1 MKTYLQDWLEDYGYK
16 LGYNNDDRIPELEDM
31 DWIVDDRFKARYY
44 FDVHIRIA
52 HMDFLRLTG
61 RIQ

>member
-1 MKTYLQDWLEDYGYK
+1 MKTYLQDWLDDHGYK
-16 LGYNNDDRIPELEDM
+16 LGYNNDDRKPELDDM
-31 DWIVDDRFKARYY
+31 DWIVKDRFKARHY
-44 FDVHIRIA
+44 FDHNLLSA